1 MKSASQCHVPES
13 HADQTSDYI
22 ANGKGDWA
30 TSAAFVKYTFEKSI
44 HHGRQYCAGR
54 GMFKGN
60 DDELAEACRLLGQ
73 GLHTLEDFGAHTN
86 YVELALIE
94 MGHRNVFPHVGE
106 RTMMNVRGKHIYPL
120 TTGTFG
126 MVDFYHSVLGE
137 ATDHFTQSEINEMD
151 NAMGMAETAA
161 QSNNPLMTLVKLLS
175 KVPGT
180 RELCDEAE
188 RLQASSRQIAEE
200 NRSRGMGGST
210 RGFDDNYSSSRA
222 GPGDW
227 DQGYQ
232 QQQGYNQGY
241 HQGYQ
246 QPPQQQQQS
255 WGDPAYDQFLQ
266 NQQHGNQWQQPP
278 QQQSWQQPPQQQWGG
293 EQQHSQPQQS
303 WQQPQE
309 LPGSTN
315 WNQPP
320 PSNTHPQPTPSQP
333 QEKPTQTSAEGKV
346 DANIDPAKI
355 IQQIYPIL
363 AFRDKVVRAIS
374 AVIEKIPGLEA
385 LVERIVETLTVF
397 ILSLL
402 APIIRPIIN
411 ILSKTLETGSEG
423 VISSN
428 GKHQYDVWND
438 ASSSDP

>member
-1 MKSASQCHVPES
+1 
-13 HADQTSDYI
+13 
-22 ANGKGDWA
+22 
-30 TSAAFVKYTFEKSI
+30 
-44 HHGRQYCAGR
+44 
-54 GMFKGN
+54 
-60 DDELAEACRLLGQ
+60 
-73 GLHTLEDFGAHTN
+73 
-86 YVELALIE
+86 
-94 MGHRNVFPHVGE
+94 MGFRNVFPYVGE
-106 RTMMNVRGKHIYPL
+106 RTMLNVRGKHIYPL

-137 ATDHFTQSEINEMD
+137 ATDHFTQSEISEMD
-151 NAMGMAETAA
+151 NAMGMAESAA

-180 RELCDEAE
+180 RELCDEAQS
-188 RLQASSRQIAEE
+188 LQASSQRAAEE
-200 NRSRGMGGST
+200 NRSRGFGGST
-210 RGFDDNYSSSRA
+210 RGMGDNYSSSRA

-227 DQGYQ
+227 NQGYQ
-232 QQQGYNQGY
+232 QQGNDQGYN
-241 HQGYQ
+241 QGYQ
-246 QPPQQQQQS
+246 QPPQSQQHS
-255 WGDPAYDQFLQ
+255 WGDSAYDQFLQ
-266 NQQHGNQWQQPP
+266 GQQRDNQWQQPHQQQGWQQP
-278 QQQSWQQPPQQQWGG
+278 QQQQQWQG
-293 EQQHSQPQQS
+293 QPQQS
-303 WQQPQE
+303 WQQQQPQE
-309 LPGSTN
+309 LHGSNN

-320 PSNTHPQPTPSQP
+320 PPHTNPQQTPSQP
-333 QEKPTQTSAEGKV
+333 QEKPVQASAAGGGDGMV

-355 IQQIYPIL
+355 VQQIYPIL

-428 GKHQYDVWND
+428 GKHQFDVWTD
-438 ASSSDP
+438 PTSSDP